1 MNAAS
6 DAVGGGKD
14 GSGKNGSGKNDEIL
28 DTIGALV
35 AEERSLRER
44 STEHLGLAADEQT
57 RLRSVEVRLD
67 QCWDLLRQRR
77 AKSEFGENP
86 DEAAVRPPGEVEG
99 YQG

>member
-6 DAVGGGKD
+6 DAAGKD
-14 GSGKNGSGKNDEIL
+14 DAIL
-28 DTIGALV
+28 DHISALV
-35 AEERSLRER
+35 AEERALRER
-44 STEHLGLAADEQT
+44 SSEHLGLGADEQT
-57 RLRSVEVRLD
+57 RLRSVEVQLD

-86 DEAAVRPPGEVEG
+86 DEAVVRPPGEVEG

>member
-6 DAVGGGKD
+6 NAAGMNDA
-14 GSGKNGSGKNDEIL
+14 IL
-28 DTIGALV
+28 DNINALV
-35 AEERSLRER
+35 AEERALRER
-44 STEHLGLAADEQT
+44 STEHLGLGADEQA
-57 RLRSVEVRLD
+57 RLHSVEVQLD